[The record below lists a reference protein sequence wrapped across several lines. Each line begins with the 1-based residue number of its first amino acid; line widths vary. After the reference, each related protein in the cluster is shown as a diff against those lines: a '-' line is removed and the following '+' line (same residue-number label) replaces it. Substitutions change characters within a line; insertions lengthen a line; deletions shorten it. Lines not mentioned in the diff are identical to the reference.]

1 LRGVEGGEGE
11 GKEGRKG
18 RGGKDGMGERK
29 EARRNEKRCGREV
42 GTAGRGLSEGQC
54 WASFTEYI

>member
-1 LRGVEGGEGE
+1 MRGWKE
-11 GKEGRKG
+11 GKGRERKG
-18 RGGKDGMGERK
+18 GRDDEV
-29 EARRNEKRCGREV
+29 RRNEERCGREV